1 MTLKEIIG
9 AGGISLL
16 VLMALIEISPIK
28 LNPWKWIFRAIGR
41 AINGELY
48 EKIDNT
54 DGKIDGMQLA
64 MDENE
69 IDRIRWEILDFAN
82 SCRNGRRHTK
92 EEFDHIINMHQKYI
106 AILKRRGRTN
116 GQVDLAYRY
125 IEELYMRC
133 QLEGD
138 FL

>member
-9 AGGISLL
+9 AGGISLIIIL
-16 VLMALIEISPIK
+16 TLIEITPIK
-28 LNPWKWIFRAIGR
+28 INPWKKIFRAIGR
-41 AINGELY
+41 AINGDLN
-48 EKIDNT
+48 EKIESMS
-54 DGKIDGMQLA
+54 GKLGGMQETI
-64 MDENE
+64 DENE

-92 EEFDHIINMHQKYI
+92 EEFDHIITMHEKYI

-125 IEELYMRC
+125 IEELYMKC

>member
-41 AINGELY
+41 AINSDLND
-48 EKIDNT
+48 KIET
-54 DGKIDGMQLA
+54 MSGKLGGMEVA
-64 MDENE
+64 IDENE
-69 IDRIRWEILDFAN
+69 IDRIRWEILDFSN

-92 EEFDHIINMHQKYI
+92 EEFDHIIVMHQKYI
-106 AILKRRGRTN
+106 DILKRRGKTN